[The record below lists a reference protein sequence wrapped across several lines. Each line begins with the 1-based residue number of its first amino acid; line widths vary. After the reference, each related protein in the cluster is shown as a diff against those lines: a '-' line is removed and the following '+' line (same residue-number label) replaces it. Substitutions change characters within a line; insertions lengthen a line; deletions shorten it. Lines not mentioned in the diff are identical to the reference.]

1 MQESHSRLH
10 ATNEKNMAYKEI
22 NMHSN
27 KMAFALV
34 LGMMMTN
41 VWAESA
47 PTTTSATTEEKTLV
61 QSNSNIASE
70 PQTEVRVEDIDAP
83 IIE

>member
-10 ATNEKNMAYKEI
+10 ATNENNMAYKEI

-27 KMAFALV
+27 KVAFALV

-47 PTTTSATTEEKTLV
+47 PATTEEKTLA
-61 QSNSNIASE
+61 QPNSNTASE

>member
-1 MQESHSRLH
+1 MQESYSRLH

-47 PTTTSATTEEKTLV
+47 PTTTSATTEEKTLA
-61 QSNSNIASE
+61 QPNSNTASE